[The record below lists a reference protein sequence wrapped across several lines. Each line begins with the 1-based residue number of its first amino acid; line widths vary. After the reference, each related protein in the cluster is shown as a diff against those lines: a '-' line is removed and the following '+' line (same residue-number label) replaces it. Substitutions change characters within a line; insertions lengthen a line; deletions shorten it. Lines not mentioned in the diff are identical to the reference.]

1 MSEPEIFIK
10 SWDDPS
16 LTYGVKDAET
26 FYRVYGHDSRFYIA
40 SGPDMD
46 QSIKDYYTA
55 LTPNLPNE
63 GEEKGAEGETG
74 IETVDSPADS
84 LADLHEAE
92 YAAAPSDSPADAPV
106 SEPGSPEF

>member
-1 MSEPEIFIK
+1 MSEPEISIK

-46 QSIKDYYTA
+46 ASIKDYYTA
-55 LTPNLPNE
+55 LTPSLPNKSDE
-63 GEEKGAEGETG
+63 GAGEEKS
-74 IETVDSPADS
+74 IETSIETTPAD
-84 LADLHEAE
+84 AP
-92 YAAAPSDSPADAPV
+92 PSDSPVPE
-106 SEPGSPEF
+106 SGSPEF

>member
-26 FYRVYGHDSRFYIA
+26 FYRVYGHESRFYIA

-55 LTPNLPNE
+55 LTPNLPVE
-63 GEEKGAEGETG
+63 DEEKGVETTEGIDPAPTD
-74 IETVDSPADS
+74 TAPPADSSPAD
-84 LADLHEAE
+84 
-92 YAAAPSDSPADAPV
+92 PPV
-106 SEPGSPEF
+106 LEPGSPEF

>member
-1 MSEPEIFIK
+1 MSEPEILIK

-40 SGPDMD
+40 SGPDMES
-46 QSIKDYYTA
+46 SIKDYYTA
-55 LTPNLPNE
+55 LTPNLPVE
-63 GEEKGAEGETG
+63 GDGEKGAET
-74 IETVDSPADS
+74 TPAD
-84 LADLHEAE
+84 APVDEAP
-92 YAAAPSDSPADAPV
+92 PSDSPADAPV